1 MSDNRNTQKTAR
13 TQAVIDADK
22 TKNRIAAIDTD
33 PKAGIQTCNQEEID
47 SASEELK
54 ESKVTASSVES
65 GQQPTPPTASAQGHN
80 QNKGQER

>member
-1 MSDNRNTQKTAR
+1 MSDNRNTQKTAQ

-54 ESKVTASSVES
+54 ESKVTASSVSELDNN
-65 GQQPTPPTASAQGHN
+65 QHQLTAGT
-80 QNKGQER
+80 KR